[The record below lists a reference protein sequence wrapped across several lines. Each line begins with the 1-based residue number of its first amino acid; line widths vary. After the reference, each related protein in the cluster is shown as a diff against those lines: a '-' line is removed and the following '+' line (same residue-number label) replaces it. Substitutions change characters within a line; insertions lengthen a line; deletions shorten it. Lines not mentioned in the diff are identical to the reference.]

1 MGDDR
6 RYVVPRV
13 SALADEQPVAPGR
26 RAFTLVELMVVIAI
40 IGILVALLLPAV
52 QAAREAARRNT
63 CRNHL
68 KQLSLGSLTHHEA
81 HGLFPSGGWN
91 QNWTGDPDQGFGKD
105 QPGGWDY
112 SLLPYV
118 EEGPLHDMGAG
129 VDLALKRTLA
139 TERMQSPLPV
149 LHCPS
154 RRAPRI
160 RPAENDWY
168 NADPMNANAKGDYAA
183 NGGTYTDE
191 RHMENAPPTIAD
203 AANWDWAVNNVF
215 TGIMA
220 YRSEIKI
227 SQITDG
233 TSNTLFVG
241 EKYLNPDIYEN
252 ILDSS
257 DNAGDDDGA
266 YVGLNYDNVRWID
279 EIWVPA
285 QDRPG
290 VSLNSTFGS
299 VHPSGWHTTLCDG
312 SVRLISY
319 KIDLVT
325 LMMLSERNDGMVIDD
340 NNL

>member
-1 MGDDR
+1 MVSKR
-6 RYVVPRV
+6 R
-13 SALADEQPVAPGR
+13 S
-26 RAFTLVELMVVIAI
+26 AFTLVELLVVIAI

-63 CRNHL
+63 CKNHL
-68 KQLSLGSLTHHEA
+68 KQLGLGSLTHLEA
-81 HGLFPSGGWN
+81 HRKFPSGGWN

-112 SLLPYV
+112 SLLPYI
-118 EEGPLHDMGAG
+118 EEGPLHAMGIGA
-129 VDLALKRTLA
+129 DIATKMTLA
-139 TERMQSPLPV
+139 KERMQSPLPV

-154 RRAPRI
+154 RRAPRV
-160 RPAENDWY
+160 RPAENDWF
-168 NADPMNANAKGDYAA
+168 NADPMDANAKGDYAA
-183 NGGTYTDE
+183 NGGTVTED
-191 RHMENAPPTIAD
+191 RHMENAPQTIAE
-203 AANWDWAVNNVF
+203 AANWDWADNSTF

-227 SQITDG
+227 GQITDG

-252 ILDSS
+252 VLNSD

-279 EIWVPA
+279 NEEWIPV

-290 VSLNSTFGS
+290 LSLNSTFGS
-299 VHPSGWHTTLCDG
+299 VHPNGWHATLCDG
-312 SVRLISY
+312 SVHLISY
-319 KIDLVT
+319 GIDPLT
-325 LMMLSERNDGMVIDD
+325 LMKLSARSDGLVIDD
-340 NNL
+340 SQF